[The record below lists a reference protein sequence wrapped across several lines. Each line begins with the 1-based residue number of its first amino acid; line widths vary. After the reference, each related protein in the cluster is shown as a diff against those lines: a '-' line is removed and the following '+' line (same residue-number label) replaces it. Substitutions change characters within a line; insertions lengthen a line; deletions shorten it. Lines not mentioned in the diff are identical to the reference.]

1 MQAFGSL
8 HSVINVKY
16 SSPIF
21 LISNRP
27 APVPTSSSLSSS
39 GRLTILA
46 PQALLGRGSEGN
58 QMISGIFKIH
68 FLSLKS
74 LWLGNGAKVDC

>member
-1 MQAFGSL
+1 
-8 HSVINVKY
+8 
-16 SSPIF
+16 
-21 LISNRP
+21 
-27 APVPTSSSLSSS
+27 
-39 GRLTILA
+39 
-46 PQALLGRGSEGN
+46 LGRGSEGN